1 MAPVPAATAVSTKW
15 STMRQMSLL
24 LVSKK
29 WVGPSRRTSL
39 AKPPGESSAI
49 FFAARRAL
57 VSPTCWVPAPDLDAV
72 VFSMLDFI
80 TTSRCLRC
88 RAFVFKHNGARASS
102 GSGKEVADCQ
112 MGARRLLPQWPVGC
126 AHRRHRPRYF
136 ADHEGCCFHEIVAHV
151 GGERR
156 SRSRSW

>member
-1 MAPVPAATAVSTKW
+1 MFCIAYAPNCQISN
-15 STMRQMSLL
+15 
-24 LVSKK
+24 
-29 WVGPSRRTSL
+29 VG
-39 AKPPGESSAI
+39 
-49 FFAARRAL
+49 
-57 VSPTCWVPAPDLDAV
+57 
-72 VFSMLDFI
+72 
-80 TTSRCLRC
+80 
-88 RAFVFKHNGARASS
+88 GARMVRRDGHSLSKA
-102 GSGKEVADCQ
+102 KIEVADCQ